1 MRIALL
7 PFLFL
12 TAPGLAQDLIATSFQ
27 GLTYAIDSRTGV
39 GQSIATNGVSCNAMA
54 RKGSDLWVSEQ
65 SGATANRQH
74 HLGRLDEQTGA
85 VTRVFSNIGQDL
97 TGLATTGTFGLI
109 LGIVNDA
116 PLDRLVQVHVNTGVV
131 TNLGST
137 GFPQIQALT
146 LMAGQFYGWDLN
158 FGLLRIDHLTGQATD
173 VNPTLGNG
181 GADIQF
187 LCAMSDGRL
196 LGGRNSL
203 YEIDPTTG
211 VLTLIGGS
219 GFSDLRGAE
228 ERFGWVANFGSACA
242 AARGPAN
249 LTVTGIADPGNTLN
263 SLSVNHATNAPG
275 LLCIGLSK
283 AHAGATPLPFDVD
296 PLLGTAGCRVFQSS
310 DITLFGTATL
320 VGRLSFPLVLPLNL
334 RGATFHVQHA
344 ALEPVPGGW
353 SFSNAT
359 TVRTSL

>member
-12 TAPGLAQDLIATSFQ
+12 TAPCLAQDLIATSYQ

-39 GQSIATNGVSCNAMA
+39 GQSIATNGTSCNAMT
-54 RKGSDLWVSEQ
+54 RKGTDLWVSEQ
-65 SGATANRQH
+65 TGSTANRQH

-85 VTRVFSNIGQDL
+85 VTRVFSDIGQDL

-116 PLDRLVQVHVNTGVV
+116 PFDRLVQIQVNTGVV

-137 GFPQIQALT
+137 GFPQVQALT
-146 LMAGQFYGWDLN
+146 LMAGQFYGWDLTA
-158 FGLLRIDHLTGQATD
+158 GLLRIDHLTGQATD
-173 VNPTLGNG
+173 VNPTVG
-181 GADIQF
+181 GAGVDIQF
-187 LCAMSDGRL
+187 LCTMSDGRL
-196 LGGRNSL
+196 LGGRNAL
-203 YEIDPTTG
+203 YEIDATTG
-211 VLTLIGGS
+211 VPTLIGGS
-219 GFSDLRGAE
+219 GFTDLRGAE
-228 ERFGWVANFGSACA
+228 ERFGWVQAFGTACA

-249 LTVTGIADPGNTLN
+249 LSVVGTPDPGSTLN
-263 SLSVNHATNAPG
+263 TVSANHATNAPG

-283 AHAGATPLPFDVD
+283 THAGATPLPFDVD

-310 DITLFGTATL
+310 DITLFGTAT
-320 VGRLSFPLVLPLNL
+320 VIGRLSFPLVLPLNL

-344 ALEPVPGGW
+344 ALEPLPGGW
-353 SFSNAT
+353 SFSNAA